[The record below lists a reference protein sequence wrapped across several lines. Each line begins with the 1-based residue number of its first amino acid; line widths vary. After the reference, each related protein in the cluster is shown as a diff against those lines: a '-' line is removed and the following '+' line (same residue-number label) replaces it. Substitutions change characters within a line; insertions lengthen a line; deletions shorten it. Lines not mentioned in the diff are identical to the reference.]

1 MSEETSARARTPWLT
16 LAVQVMG
23 AIAVFDGVRI
33 IVDAGRCNGRG
44 CTSAAVGFLAVIW
57 GVIAIAAGIRGR
69 VGFIALVLSIVLP
82 LVISWAWFFLGIMF
96 LVVVSVTAAMSRGQ
110 LAPYYRWHKEA
121 TP

>member
-1 MSEETSARARTPWLT
+1 MSDDTSAPARTPWLT

-23 AIAVFDGVRI
+23 AIGVFDGVRI
-33 IVDAGRCNGRG
+33 IIGAARCDGHG
-44 CTSAAVGFLAVIW
+44 CTSVAVGILAVIW

-69 VGFIALVLSIVLP
+69 IGFVALVLAIVLP

-96 LVVVSVTAAMSRGQ
+96 LLVVSVTAAMSKGQ